1 MFTKLKQREM
11 RSTAWENKLESR
23 NVKYLRVRQQKRR
36 VGRNHGEDKI
46 KMLGLAEK
54 TQRGR
59 Q

>member
-1 MFTKLKQREM
+1 M

-46 KMLGLAEK
+46 MAEK